1 MSAPDTPPNL
11 EPELPEMAT
20 LREWSRHERP
30 LGTLRESVKTR
41 VWQTLNHTTVKH
53 SLQPRGSSWTRTL
66 LAAAVV
72 AAVPGA
78 FAATETGRH
87 WAQQGLSML
96 PWVSDTATPRK
107 PEAQTRDTPK
117 QRSPHARVPPPS
129 AASAEPDSPT
139 LPEVPAAEVPAAE
152 VPAAAVTGVES
163 AGVEG
168 SAPTTPRGVA
178 LRAAPKVDGP
188 ASPLTIKRVHG
199 GDHSLLTDQVISRQL
214 QAERQMLEAARLAL
228 SRGDNTSARI
238 WCTRHRK
245 QFDKPVLS
253 QEREVI
259 ESLVAASEKP
269 TSASKK
275 Y

>member
-41 VWQTLNHTTVKH
+41 VWQTLNRRALKH
-53 SLQPRGSSWTRTL
+53 SLQPRGSSW
-66 LAAAVV
+66 
-72 AAVPGA
+72 
-78 FAATETGRH
+78 ATETGRQ
-87 WAQQGLSML
+87 WAQQGLSLL
-96 PWVSDTATPRK
+96 PWIGDAAAPRN
-107 PEAQTRDTPK
+107 PEPQTRDMAEK
-117 QRSPHARVPPPS
+117 GSPHTQLSLPI
-129 AASAEPDSPT
+129 AASAAADLPT
-139 LPEVPAAEVPAAE
+139 PPEVS
-152 VPAAAVTGVES
+152 AAAVSGVAS
-163 AGVEG
+163 AGAEG
-168 SAPTTPRGVA
+168 TAPTATPRGVA
-178 LRAAPKVDGP
+178 LRAAPNVDGP
-188 ASPLTIKRVHG
+188 ATPRTNNRVHG
-199 GDHSLLTDQVISRQL
+199 GDHSLLSDQVTSGQL
-214 QAERQMLEAARLAL
+214 QAEREMLEAARLAL

-238 WCTRHRK
+238 WCTRHRN